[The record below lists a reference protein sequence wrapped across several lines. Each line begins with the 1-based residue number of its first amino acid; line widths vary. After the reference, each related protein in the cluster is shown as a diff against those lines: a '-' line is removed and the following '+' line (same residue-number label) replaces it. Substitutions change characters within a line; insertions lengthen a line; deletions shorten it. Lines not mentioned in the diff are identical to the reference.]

1 MAAKKTTSDIEAAA
15 KRSRSAML
23 QVASPTKRERPQ
35 RLPAPPDFWVV
46 YAREDTAFAQALV
59 ETLRGDGLAVSWDR
73 DLPPGV
79 DYDFHI
85 EQAIRQCRKTIAI
98 WSASALQS
106 RFVLDE
112 ATLALELGKLVT
124 VHIPGYDTLEL
135 PMRFRRLQS
144 TPVTEHTLLL
154 AALGG

>member
-1 MAAKKTTSDIEAAA
+1 MAGKKTTSDIEAAA

-23 QVASPTKRERPQ
+23 QVASPVKRE
-35 RLPAPPDFWVV
+35 PAAREPAVADIWVV
-46 YAREDTAFAQALV
+46 YAREDSAFAQALV
-59 ETLRGDGLAVSWDR
+59 DALRADGLSVSWDR

-79 DYDFHI
+79 DYDLCI
-85 EQAIRQCRKTIAI
+85 EQAIRRCRKVISI
-98 WSASALQS
+98 WSATALQS

-124 VHIPGYDTLEL
+124 VHIPGYDTQEL

-144 TPVTEHTLLL
+144 TPITDHDLLL
-154 AALGG
+154 AALGR